1 MERMNFMTSVFPA
14 LLLSVLLPGGWAI
27 SADRSAVPL
36 GSLPVAISVSPDR
49 RYLAITESGA
59 DVSGMRVL
67 DARTLQTVGMLSFSQ
82 PQSSNMWDPSGIA
95 PLSGGVF
102 GNAQWEQQGRG
113 FWIAASGGDAIA
125 HISLAPLRVDRI
137 VQLGVGSYPVSV
149 ALSPDGT
156 RAAVAQLLG
165 GAVSIVR
172 LRDGAVLSTSVVG
185 LRPGGV
191 SWSDDG
197 KWVYAALWGSN
208 QIAVIDAQRS
218 SVVAHIPAGLHPR
231 AIAGQGRWRYAVAA
245 DDDRIDVIDTQRNRL
260 ASQTHIDLLPGLPEG
275 ISASDVFFDSHSRRL
290 YVTCSA
296 ANAIAV
302 LQADGPKLTLIGA
315 VSTGW
320 FPTGTALAAQQ
331 LFVLDGKGEGSSA
344 NPLFNPFSAHPHSEE
359 YIPFHL
365 KGSLRVSAVPA
376 TAQLRTG
383 LIRVRRFASANV
395 HPVNARTVVHAG
407 GPITHVIFLV
417 KENRTYDQV
426 LGDLGSGD
434 GDPRLALFGETVTP
448 NAHALARRF
457 GIFDRFFANGQVTA
471 NGLNWSTGA
480 FANDYTETLWPASY
494 AGRGMHYDFEDGGVA
509 AHAHAG
515 HLWDAAARAHI
526 TYRDYGMWV
535 TNRGPIGTPVTTGE
549 AALAGHIDPKYRG
562 FDIEY
567 ADSDREAEWEREF
580 NGFERSGTLPA
591 FEIVRFPGD
600 HTAGTFPGAYTPRAM
615 IADNDLALGRL
626 VAAVSHSRDWPHTL
640 VIAIEDDAQNGPDHV
655 DEQRTVVF
663 LASPYAHAGV
673 YHAHYST
680 ASVLH
685 TIERILGLQPL
696 SPYDALAPTLDE
708 ALREPA
714 NTAAYDALVPHV
726 NMSARNSI
734 HSYRAAE
741 NLRYDWSRADA
752 VPDDFLND
760 VLMHSVSP

>member
-36 GSLPVAISVSPDR
+36 GSLPVAISVSPNR
-49 RYLAITESGA
+49 QYLAITESGA
-59 DVSGMRVL
+59 NVSGMRVI
-67 DARTLQTVGMLSFSQ
+67 DARTLHTVGMLSFSQ
-82 PQSSNMWDPSGIA
+82 PQSSNMWDPTGIA

-102 GNAQWEQQGRG
+102 GAAQWDSGGRG
-113 FWIAASGGDAIA
+113 FWVAASGGDALA
-125 HISLAPLRVDRI
+125 HVSLAPLRVDRI
-137 VQLGVGSYPVSV
+137 VQLGMGSYPVSV

-156 RAAVAQLLG
+156 RAAAGQLLSG
-165 GAVSIVR
+165 TVSIVR
-172 LRDGAVLSTSVVG
+172 LRDGAVLSTTAVG
-185 LRPGGV
+185 LRPAGV

-197 KWVYAALWGSN
+197 KRIYAALWGSSD
-208 QIAVIDAQRS
+208 IAVIDAQRG
-218 SVVAHIPAGLHPR
+218 SVITRIPAGLHPR
-231 AIAGQGRWRYAVAA
+231 AIAGDGRWRYAVAA
-245 DDDRIDVIDTQRNRL
+245 DDDRIDVIDTASNTL
-260 ASQTHIDLLPGLPEG
+260 ASQTRIDLLPGLPEG
-275 ISASDVFFDSHSRRL
+275 ISASGLFFDARSSRL

-302 LQADGPKLTLIGA
+302 LHVDGPQMKLLGA

-320 FPTGTALAAQQ
+320 FPTGAAVAARQ
-331 LFVLDGKGEGSSA
+331 LFIVDGKGEGSSA
-344 NPLFNPFSAHPHSEE
+344 NPLFNPFSPLPHAEE

-365 KGSLRVSAVPA
+365 NGSLRVDPVPA
-376 TAQLRTG
+376 QAQLQSG
-383 LIRVRRFASANV
+383 LSRVRRFASANARA
-395 HPVNARTVVHAG
+395 PVTPTVVHAG
-407 GPITHVIFLV
+407 GPITHVIFIV

-434 GDPRLALFGETVTP
+434 GDPRLTLFGESVTP

-471 NGLNWSTGA
+471 NGLNWSTAA

-494 AGRGMHYDFEDGGVA
+494 AGRGMHYDFEDGGIA
-509 AHAHAG
+509 ARAHAG
-515 HLWDAAARAHI
+515 HLWDAAARARI

-535 TNRGPIGTPVTTGE
+535 TNRGPIGTPATTSE
-549 AALAGHIDPKYRG
+549 PALAGHFDPQYRG

-567 ADSDREAEWEREF
+567 SDVDREAEWQREF
-580 NGFERSGTLPA
+580 AAFERSGTLPA
-591 FEIVRFPGD
+591 LEIVRFPND
-600 HTAGTFPGAYTPRAM
+600 HTAGTFPGAWTPFAM

-626 VAAVSHSRDWPHTL
+626 VAAVSHSRDWAHTL

-655 DEQRTVVF
+655 DEQRTLVF

-714 NTAAYDALVPHV
+714 DPAPYDAIAPRV
-726 NMSARNSI
+726 NRNARNSM

-760 VLMHSVSP
+760 VLLHATI